1 MRIPLIKI
9 IDNNGGYIHR
19 IGSDIHDVLYIDQE
33 NGTLSYSNLQNGC
46 GSRKFDK
53 KHKPEYRFDYVNA
66 PIDEY
71 EPIVEFV
78 SLQRFIKIIVKEWL
92 DDIDNRRKLK
102 KYIKIKNRR
111 KRK

>member
-53 KHKPEYRFDYVNA
+53 KHKPEYRFDYVNT

-78 SLQRFIKIIVKEWL
+78 SVQRFIKIIVKEWL